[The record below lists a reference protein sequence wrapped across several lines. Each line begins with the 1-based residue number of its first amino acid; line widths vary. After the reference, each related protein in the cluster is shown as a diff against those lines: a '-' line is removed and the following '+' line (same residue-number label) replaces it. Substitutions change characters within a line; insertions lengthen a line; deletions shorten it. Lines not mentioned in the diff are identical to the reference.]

1 MTNIYK
7 RDQNS
12 VFLTIQNISAWGRC
26 KATEFDFSNSNEV
39 TFTLD
44 SSDCEQVSAVCKT
57 LCVWLKGKNQ
67 NIYVERFVNLDETS
81 ITIENP
87 MLRTEDIDD
96 NGNPI
101 PSKVIDSQ
109 DRVRDGSCIVQEF
122 NIHEA
127 DGDEI
132 TNWWDKVKPG
142 AFVDYVTD
150 NIVTVD
156 GSLINRK
163 KLREVEAI

>member
-87 MLRTEDIDD
+87 MLRTEDMDD
-96 NGNPI
+96 DGNPI
-101 PSKVIDSQ
+101 PSETIDY
-109 DRVRDGSCIVQEF
+109 DDNVRDGSCFVQEI
-122 NIHEA
+122 NEHEA
-127 DGDEI
+127 DGHIIADI
-132 TNWWDKVKPG
+132 WDQVKPG
-142 AFVDYVTD
+142 AFRDWVSNTFVS
-150 NIVTVD
+150 VD
-156 GSLINRK
+156 GSFIKIDSLGS
-163 KLREVEAI
+163 V